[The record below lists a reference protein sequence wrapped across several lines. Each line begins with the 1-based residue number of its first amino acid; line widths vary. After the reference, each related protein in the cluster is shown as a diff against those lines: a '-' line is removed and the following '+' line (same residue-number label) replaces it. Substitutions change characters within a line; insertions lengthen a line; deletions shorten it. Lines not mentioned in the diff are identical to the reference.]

1 MKVPIFWR
9 IGKSVHESIESTE
22 SQILVCLREMMHYQH
37 ISAHPV
43 SGVIGAEISGVDLAI
58 TVAPRAVAEIR
69 QALLEYNVVFLRGQE
84 LTAEQFLAFAQQLG
98 EPSEYP
104 LLPGLPGYPM
114 ITPVVKRENETQNF
128 GGVWHSDTTYL
139 PQPPMAT
146 LLLARTVPAV
156 GGDTLFTNMYA
167 AYDTLSDGMKHMLS
181 GLIGVSSSR
190 KADAMRTREDR
201 VSEAGRPNSD
211 AELIGEHPV
220 VRTHPETGRKALYLN
235 IAHTVKFVGMTEEES
250 APILHYL
257 HQHSVRPEF
266 TCRFSWTVGSMAIWD
281 NRCTMHNP
289 VNDYHGYLRKMDRI
303 TLRGD
308 TPR

>member
-1 MKVPIFWR
+1 MPHWQSNR
-9 IGKSVHESIESTE
+9 
-22 SQILVCLREMMHYQH
+22 SQILVCLGEMMNYQD
-37 ISAHPV
+37 ITARPL
-43 SGVIGAEISGVDLAI
+43 SGQVGAEIGGVDLARGI
-58 TVAPRAVAEIR
+58 AQRTVDEVRD
-69 QALLEYNVVFLRGQE
+69 ALLAYNVVFLRGQE
-84 LTAEQFLAFAQQLG
+84 LTSDQFLAFARQLG

-114 ITPVVKRENETQNF
+114 ITPVVKRENETVNF

-139 PQPPMAT
+139 PEPPMAT
-146 LLLARTVPAV
+146 LLLARTVPPV
-156 GGDTLFTNMYA
+156 GGDTLFANMYA
-167 AYDTLSDGMKHMLS
+167 AYDALSDGMKNLLG
-181 GLIGVSSSR
+181 GLVGVSSSR

-211 AELIGEHPV
+211 TELIGEHPV

-250 APILHYL
+250 APILRYL
-257 HQHSVRPEF
+257 YEHSVRPEF
-266 TCRFSWTVGSMAIWD
+266 TCRFSWEVGSMAIWD

-289 VNDYHGYLRKMDRI
+289 VNDYHGYLREMHRI

-308 TPR
+308 APR

>member
-1 MKVPIFWR
+1 MKLASFGR
-9 IGKSVHESIESTE
+9 IGKPLRSILQSKG
-22 SQILVCLREMMHYQH
+22 SPILVCLGEMMHYQN
-37 ISAHPV
+37 ILTHPV
-43 SGVIGAEISGVDLAI
+43 SGLIGAEISGVDLASAVVPE
-58 TVAPRAVAEIR
+58 TVAEIR

-84 LTAEQFLAFAQQLG
+84 LTSDQFLAFGQQFG

-104 LLPGLPGYPM
+104 LLPGLPGFPM
-114 ITPVVKRENETQNF
+114 ITPVVKRENETVNF

-139 PQPPMAT
+139 PEPPMAT
-146 LLLARTVPAV
+146 MLLARTVPPV
-156 GGDTLFTNMYA
+156 GGDTLFANMYA
-167 AYDTLSDGMKHMLS
+167 AYDALSDGMKHLLS
-181 GLIGVSSSR
+181 GLVGVSSSR

-211 AELIGEHPV
+211 NELIGEHPV

-235 IAHTVKFVGMTEEES
+235 IAHTVRFVGMTEEES

-257 HQHSVRPEF
+257 YEHSVRPEF
-266 TCRFSWTVGSMAIWD
+266 TCRFSWAVGSMAIWD

-289 VNDYHGYLRKMDRI
+289 VNDYHGYLREMHRI

-308 TPR
+308 APR

>member
-1 MKVPIFWR
+1 MKLASFGR
-9 IGKSVHESIESTE
+9 IGKPLRSILQSKG
-22 SQILVCLREMMHYQH
+22 SPILVCLGEMMHYQH
-37 ISAHPV
+37 ISARPV
-43 SGVIGAEISGVDLAI
+43 SGVIGAEVSGVDLASSL
-58 TVAPRAVAEIR
+58 APRTVAEIR

-114 ITPVVKRENETQNF
+114 ITPVVKRENETMNF

-146 LLLARTVPAV
+146 LLLARAVPAV

-167 AYDTLSDGMKHMLS
+167 AYDTLSDGMKRLLS
-181 GLIGVSSSR
+181 RLVGVSSSR

-211 AELIGEHPV
+211 IELIGEHPV

-257 HQHSVRPEF
+257 HEHSVRPEF

>member
-1 MKVPIFWR
+1 MNYQDITAR
-9 IGKSVHESIESTE
+9 RLSG
-22 SQILVCLREMMHYQH
+22 LV
-37 ISAHPV
+37 
-43 SGVIGAEISGVDLAI
+43 GAEIGGVDLAPGI
-58 TVAPRAVAEIR
+58 TQRTVDEIR
-69 QALLEYNVVFLRGQE
+69 DALLACNVVFLRGQE
-84 LTAEQFLAFAQQLG
+84 LTLDQFLAFARQLG

-114 ITPVVKRENETQNF
+114 ITPVVKRENETVNF

-139 PQPPMAT
+139 PEPPMAT
-146 LLLARTVPAV
+146 LLLARTVPPV
-156 GGDTLFTNMYA
+156 GGDTLFANMYA
-167 AYDTLSDGMKHMLS
+167 AYDALSDGMKDLLG
-181 GLIGVSSSR
+181 GLVGISSSR

-211 AELIGEHPV
+211 NELIGEHPV

-235 IAHTVKFVGMTEEES
+235 IAHTVRFVGMTEEES

-257 HQHSVRPEF
+257 YEHSVRPEF
-266 TCRFSWTVGSMAIWD
+266 TCRFSWEVGSMAIWD

-289 VNDYHGYLRKMDRI
+289 VNDYHGYLREMHRI

-308 TPR
+308 APR

>member
-1 MKVPIFWR
+1 MNYQDITAR
-9 IGKSVHESIESTE
+9 RLSG
-22 SQILVCLREMMHYQH
+22 LV
-37 ISAHPV
+37 
-43 SGVIGAEISGVDLAI
+43 GAEIGGVDLAPGI
-58 TVAPRAVAEIR
+58 TQRTVDEIR
-69 QALLEYNVVFLRGQE
+69 DALLAYNVVFLRGQE
-84 LTAEQFLAFAQQLG
+84 LTLDQFLAFARQLG

-114 ITPVVKRENETQNF
+114 ITPVVKRENETVNF

-139 PQPPMAT
+139 PEPPMAT
-146 LLLARTVPAV
+146 LLLARTVPPV
-156 GGDTLFTNMYA
+156 GGDTLFANMYA
-167 AYDTLSDGMKHMLS
+167 AYDALSDGMKDLLG
-181 GLIGVSSSR
+181 GLVGISSSR

-211 AELIGEHPV
+211 NELIGEHPV

-235 IAHTVKFVGMTEEES
+235 IAHTVRFVGMTEEES

-257 HQHSVRPEF
+257 YEHSVRPEF
-266 TCRFSWTVGSMAIWD
+266 TCRFSWEVGSLAIWD

-289 VNDYHGYLRKMDRI
+289 VNDYHGYLREMHRI

-308 TPR
+308 APR